1 MGKLCQPAQL
11 FPLMVI
17 ITSCHYINRV
27 RYRLFCLQTSLLR
40 SDIGVGSPGPL
51 PCSGKTGTPY
61 YPFSSANPRRRPLHD
76 SSSLGESVICAPFP
90 PGNTSDYRPHFLGK
104 MHFRNP
110 CVTNGSKEEE
120 EVAEGNCALIAC
132 GVELGDN
139 CSNFLLCPIPTPNS
153 HRIFLAL
160 ECGCKREREVYFQV

>member
-1 MGKLCQPAQL
+1 M

-17 ITSCHYINRV
+17 ITARHCVNRV
-27 RYRLFCLQTSLLR
+27 RYCLFCLQTSLLR

-90 PGNTSDYRPHFLGK
+90 PGNTSDYRPHSWI
-104 MHFRNP
+104 RSVSQNP
-110 CVTNGSKEEE
+110 CVRNGNKEEE

-132 GVELGDN
+132 WVELGDN
-139 CSNFLLCPIPTPNS
+139 CSNFLPLPHPHPKFTQN
-153 HRIFLAL
+153 IFST
-160 ECGCKREREVYFQV
+160 RVWV